1 MKETNTLHLKGNE
14 FSLQEWK
21 KSNNVS
27 QVKYSENKDKKS
39 NKTKIFRA
47 PKHFSLIY

>member
-1 MKETNTLHLKGNE
+1 MKDKKELYLKGVE

-21 KSNNVS
+21 KCNNIS

-39 NKTKIFRA
+39 SKTKIFRST
-47 PKHFSLIY
+47 KNYSLLY

>member
-1 MKETNTLHLKGNE
+1 MNDKNKIALKGIE

-21 KSNNVS
+21 KSNNIS

-39 NKTKIFRA
+39 NKTRTFRST
-47 PKHFSLIY
+47 KHYTLLY

>member
-1 MKETNTLHLKGNE
+1 MKNQKALHLKGLE

-21 KSNNVS
+21 KSNNIS

-39 NKTKIFRA
+39 NRTKISRST
-47 PKHFSLIY
+47 KHYSLLY

>member
-1 MKETNTLHLKGNE
+1 MKEKQTLHLKGIE

-21 KSNNVS
+21 KSSNVS
-27 QVKYSENKDKKS
+27 QVKYSENKNKKS
-39 NKTKIFRA
+39 SKTKIFRA

>member
-1 MKETNTLHLKGNE
+1 MKEKHVLHLQGIE

-21 KSNNVS
+21 KSSNVS
-27 QVKYSENKDKKS
+27 KVKYSKNKNKKS
-39 NKTKIFRA
+39 NKTKIFRS